1 MSSLGLYLISVLIWG
16 STWLAI
22 TFQFGTVPP
31 AVSVAYRFALAGLI
45 LFAWARLKGLRLTF
59 SRSDHLWMAL
69 QGLLLFGINYMCVYY
84 AETEITSGLVAVAFS
99 LLVVM
104 NIIGVRIF
112 FGTPLKPATVL
123 GATLGIGGV
132 VLVFL
137 PEIGRDAGRGNPTLG
152 VAFALVGALTASL
165 GNIVAYRNHGRG
177 LPVVQMNTFGMLYGA
192 LFVGLFALVTRQPYL
207 FDWSPRYLLSLVYLA
222 VFGSILAFGAFL
234 ALLGRIGADRA
245 GYVTVAIPIVALL
258 LSGLF
263 EGLRWR
269 MSLGFGILLCLAGNV
284 AILWG
289 RRAAADGA
297 DRGRDGK
304 TSGPADSSATSGS
317 GRRTR
322 G

>member
-45 LFAWARLKGLRLTF
+45 LLAWARMKGLRLRF

-69 QGLLLFGINYMCVYY
+69 QGFLLFGINYMCVYL

-99 LLVVM
+99 LLVIL
-104 NIIGVRIF
+104 NIVGTRIF
-112 FGTPLKPATVL
+112 FGTPLNPATLL
-123 GATLGIGGV
+123 GAALGIGGV

-137 PEIGRDAGRGNPTLG
+137 PEMGHDTGKGNPTLG
-152 VAFALVGALTASL
+152 VAFALGGALTASL

-192 LFVGLFALVTRQPYL
+192 LFVAVFALITRQPYL

-222 VFGSILAFGAFL
+222 VFGSILAFGAFV

-258 LSGLF
+258 FSALF

-269 MSLGFGILLCLAGNV
+269 MSLVLGILLCLAGNV
-284 AILWG
+284 AVLWG
-289 RRAAADGA
+289 R
-297 DRGRDGK
+297 
-304 TSGPADSSATSGS
+304 TTPQQ
-317 GRRTR
+317 
-322 G
+322 